1 MQLLLAICSFFLLA
15 LLAAWFSKIEIYAV
29 ASGRIQPT
37 GRSKVVQPMQS
48 GRVLA
53 VRVTNGSQVSE
64 GDTLLELDPTE
75 SAAELEAS
83 AQVLGGLRAE
93 IARRKTEIALAT
105 ERRFSM
111 AGPVGFDVDIDAETR
126 NRQQAILEAD
136 MGELRATLKSLDSQ
150 IAENAAR
157 KAALTSTI
165 AQQERL
171 IATLEQR
178 FAISDSVE
186 KEGLESKS
194 NVLDVRQTLDREVM
208 TLVTQKGELS
218 KVDASTT
225 SIRTNKEDAIAKFI
239 AQNTQALDSAASKRD
254 EMTQNLVKSTARV
267 GYMRLTAPIAGTVQ
281 ELAVTTVGQVVSSGQ
296 QLMTIVPGV
305 AHIEAE
311 ALVLNRDIG
320 FIEPG
325 QPVVIKIDA
334 FPFTRYGT
342 LSGKVVHVSR
352 DSVDSH
358 LASMTANASVTPI
371 APKTDA
377 TSSVPQLQD
386 LVFPVTVSL
395 MRASMTIDGKDIPLT
410 PGMSAT
416 IEIQTG
422 RRRILEYFLSPILE
436 TFSDAAHER

>member
-1 MQLLLAICSFFLLA
+1 
-15 LLAAWFSKIEIYAV
+15 
-29 ASGRIQPT
+29 
-37 GRSKVVQPMQS
+37 
-48 GRVLA
+48 
-53 VRVTNGSQVSE
+53 
-64 GDTLLELDPTE
+64 
-75 SAAELEAS
+75 
-83 AQVLGGLRAE
+83 
-93 IARRKTEIALAT
+93 
-105 ERRFSM
+105 
-111 AGPVGFDVDIDAETR
+111 
-126 NRQQAILEAD
+126 
-136 MGELRATLKSLDSQ
+136 
-150 IAENAAR
+150 
-157 KAALTSTI
+157 
-165 AQQERL
+165 
-171 IATLEQR
+171 
-178 FAISDSVE
+178 
-186 KEGLESKS
+186 
-194 NVLDVRQTLDREVM
+194 
-208 TLVTQKGELS
+208 
-218 KVDASTT
+218 
-225 SIRTNKEDAIAKFI
+225 
-239 AQNTQALDSAASKRD
+239 
-254 EMTQNLVKSTARV
+254 
-267 GYMRLTAPIAGTVQ
+267 
-281 ELAVTTVGQVVSSGQ
+281 
-296 QLMTIVPGV
+296 MTIVPGV

>member
-1 MQLLLAICSFFLLA
+1 MAEIESPKIVPMRRRVRARPMDDADLQFLPPADQILATPPSPIRMQLLLAICSFFLLA

-281 ELAVTTVGQVVSSGQ
+281 ELG
-296 QLMTIVPGV
+296 
-305 AHIEAE
+305 
-311 ALVLNRDIG
+311 
-320 FIEPG
+320 
-325 QPVVIKIDA
+325 
-334 FPFTRYGT
+334 
-342 LSGKVVHVSR
+342 
-352 DSVDSH
+352 
-358 LASMTANASVTPI
+358 
-371 APKTDA
+371 
-377 TSSVPQLQD
+377 
-386 LVFPVTVSL
+386 
-395 MRASMTIDGKDIPLT
+395 
-410 PGMSAT
+410 
-416 IEIQTG
+416 
-422 RRRILEYFLSPILE
+422 
-436 TFSDAAHER
+436 